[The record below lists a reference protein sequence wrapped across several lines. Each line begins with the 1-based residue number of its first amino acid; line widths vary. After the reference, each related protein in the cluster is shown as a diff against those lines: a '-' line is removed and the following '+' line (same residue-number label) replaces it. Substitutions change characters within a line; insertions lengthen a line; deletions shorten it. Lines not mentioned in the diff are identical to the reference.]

1 MSIEGYRLTTVQQ
14 FVGREL
20 GVSAWITI
28 DQARINEFAEC
39 TNDHQWIHVDVERS
53 NRESPFGT
61 TIAHGYLTLSLLA
74 PLQFEVGVIP
84 DDARQ
89 AVNYGLERVRFMA
102 PVKVGA
108 RIRMRVVLLSTEDKG
123 KGRVLLKT
131 KNTFEIEGEE
141 KPALIAESLAMV
153 M

>member
-1 MSIEGYRLTTVQQ
+1 
-14 FVGREL
+14 
-20 GVSAWITI
+20 
-28 DQARINEFAEC
+28 
-39 TNDHQWIHVDVERS
+39 
-53 NRESPFGT
+53 
-61 TIAHGYLTLSLLA
+61 
-74 PLQFEVGVIP
+74 
-84 DDARQ
+84 
-89 AVNYGLERVRFMA
+89 LERVRFMT
-102 PVKVGA
+102 PVKAGA

>member
-1 MSIEGYRLTTVQQ
+1 MSIEGYTLTTVQQ

-89 AVNYGLERVRFMA
+89 AVNYGLERVRFMT
-102 PVKVGA
+102 PVKAGA